1 MGIGWESSATRLMKV
16 AVRSSLDG
24 LRRCQ
29 RQQRRQKSISMGW
42 LVILL
47 LDPGVHLVSKVEV
60 GLVIILLKNVMPMK
74 PLCWLGIMVS

>member
-1 MGIGWESSATRLMKV
+1 MKV
-16 AVRSSLDG
+16 AARSSPDG

-47 LDPGVHLVSKVEV
+47 FDPGVRLVSKGEAE
-60 GLVIILLKNVMPMK
+60 LAVIQQESEMSMK
-74 PLCWLGIMVS
+74 PLCYLGIMVS

>member
-1 MGIGWESSATRLMKV
+1 MGIGEESLAPRLMKV

-42 LVILL
+42 LVIQ
-47 LDPGVHLVSKVEV
+47 PFGRGVRLVSKGEAE
-60 GLVIILLKNVMPMK
+60 LCIIQQESEMSMK
-74 PLCWLGIMVS
+74 PMCYLGIMVS